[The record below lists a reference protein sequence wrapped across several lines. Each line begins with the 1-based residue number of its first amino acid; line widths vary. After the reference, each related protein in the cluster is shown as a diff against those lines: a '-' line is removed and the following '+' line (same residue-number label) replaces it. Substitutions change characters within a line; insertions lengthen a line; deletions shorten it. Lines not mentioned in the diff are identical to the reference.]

1 MSLLERLSRDD
12 RFAWEIGC
20 RLVEIREGYARA
32 ELKVEERHLNAAG
45 MCQGGVM
52 FTLADLTF
60 AAVCNSRGILTVGVS
75 NNISYIKSAGLGETI
90 TAECNETVNHHKLPC
105 SEIKVKNESGEVLAV
120 MTGMGYRTPKDFP
133 FESLM

>member
-1 MSLLERLSRDD
+1 MSLLERLSHDD
-12 RFAWEIGC
+12 RFAWDIGC
-20 RLVEIREGYARA
+20 RLMEIREGYARA

-75 NNISYIKSAGLGETI
+75 NNISYARSAALGEKI
-90 TAECNETVNHHKLPC
+90 TAECTETVNHHKLPC
-105 SEIKVKNESGEVLAV
+105 AEIKVKNEKGEVLAV
-120 MTGMGYRTPKDFP
+120 MTGMGYRTSKEFSFD
-133 FESLM
+133 SLM

>member
-12 RFAWEIGC
+12 RFAWDIGC

-60 AAVCNSRGILTVGVS
+60 AAVCNSRGIMTVGVS
-75 NNISYIKSAGLGETI
+75 NNISYMKSAKQGETI
-90 TAECNETVNHHKLPC
+90 TAECTELVDHHKLPC

-120 MTGMGYRTPKDFP
+120 MTGMGYRTAKDFA
-133 FESLM
+133 FDSLM